1 MRNNSFARSSPWRST
16 SAACRSSSQ
25 RRIASTRRASSALTS
40 GVPAISPGFVR
51 MRIRIRPSAAA
62 DRSTSKSEDTPLNA
76 SVRIFWKRSRSSVL
90 IALARHEDEA
100 GHEAPVHVLAHQQ
113 AQPLALA
120 ELQDRHRVALQV
132 VGADLQ
138 QLVARI
144 GLEDRGE
151 RLAAVARGQERGAL
165 HDRGELAPQQRHLAR
180 VRRVGSVGVEAE
192 EARLAAHLALGV
204 EVLDADVVE
213 MAGPVHGRARV
224 RLGEQ
229 QDLLHPRALA
239 RIGGKRG
246 EARRHRLA
254 RTLAQDAETAAG
266 NDAQHVFAAGGGDL
280 VVAAAEEGEIGLA
293 GAIRGTRDLPRARPA
308 PRRCG
313 LQRARQ

>member
-1 MRNNSFARSSPWRST
+1 M
-16 SAACRSSSQ
+16 
-25 RRIASTRRASSALTS
+25 
-40 GVPAISPGFVR
+40 
-51 MRIRIRPSAAA
+51 
-62 DRSTSKSEDTPLNA
+62 
-76 SVRIFWKRSRSSVL
+76 
-90 IALARHEDEA
+90 
-100 GHEAPVHVLAHQQ
+100 
-113 AQPLALA
+113 
-120 ELQDRHRVALQV
+120 ALQV

-138 QLVARI
+138 QLIARV

-151 RLAAVARGQERGAL
+151 RLAAVARGQEGGAL
-165 HDRGELAPQQRHLAR
+165 HGRGELAPQQRHLAR

-192 EARLAAHLALGV
+192 EARLAAHFPFGV

-213 MAGPVHGRARV
+213 VAGPVHGGARV

-239 RIGGKRG
+239 RFGGKRG

-280 VVAAAEEGEIGLA
+280 VAAAAEEGEIGLQEPFEERATFLELGLRHAAA
-293 GAIRGTRDLPRARPA
+293 GCSERANDLAHARLHRRPVLDRGAHVGEHLGDPRLELGEL
-308 PRRCG
+308 RRVG
-313 LQRARQ
+313 LAVHFEMHERLELAL